1 MKKYI
6 SLFLCLTCILTL
18 VACGKKAAP
27 IQLPQTSDITSVDVT
42 VGENTTNHSDTAWI
56 SEIISDI
63 SSSEPTS
70 KQSVQ
75 DFPQTESYIKIDFQF
90 ETGTSTI
97 FAYEENGK
105 HYIEQPYQGIYKIDS
120 QLYERLQETNQNLT
134 YPFSGHVSGHDRF
147 SMPSFCSSFR
157 FQHLSHFVGGGFLCA
172 LLEKAGHDK
181 NRVPYTDFRHA
192 IGGCGAF
199 HAVSDMLFF
208 IGHRR
213 TPFNRSSVALSGSA
227 CFVRSPCG
235 SSRRRSRQGRTFQAV
250 GHKSGRGA
258 CPAGSVT
265 R

>member
-105 HYIEQPYQGIYKIDS
+105 H
-120 QLYERLQETNQNLT
+120 LT

-258 CPAGSVT
+258 CPAGSAT

>member
-42 VGENTTNHSDTAWI
+42 VGENTTTHSDTAWI

-97 FAYEENGK
+97 LPMRKTENTISNSLIREFIKLTVSCTNGCK
-105 HYIEQPYQGIYKIDS
+105 KQTKI
-120 QLYERLQETNQNLT
+120 
-134 YPFSGHVSGHDRF
+134 
-147 SMPSFCSSFR
+147 
-157 FQHLSHFVGGGFLCA
+157 
-172 LLEKAGHDK
+172 
-181 NRVPYTDFRHA
+181 
-192 IGGCGAF
+192 
-199 HAVSDMLFF
+199 
-208 IGHRR
+208 
-213 TPFNRSSVALSGSA
+213 
-227 CFVRSPCG
+227 
-235 SSRRRSRQGRTFQAV
+235 
-250 GHKSGRGA
+250 
-258 CPAGSVT
+258 
-265 R
+265 

>member
-97 FAYEENGK
+97 LPMRKTENTISNSLIREFIKLTVSCTNGCK
-105 HYIEQPYQGIYKIDS
+105 KQTKI
-120 QLYERLQETNQNLT
+120 
-134 YPFSGHVSGHDRF
+134 
-147 SMPSFCSSFR
+147 
-157 FQHLSHFVGGGFLCA
+157 
-172 LLEKAGHDK
+172 
-181 NRVPYTDFRHA
+181 
-192 IGGCGAF
+192 
-199 HAVSDMLFF
+199 
-208 IGHRR
+208 
-213 TPFNRSSVALSGSA
+213 
-227 CFVRSPCG
+227 
-235 SSRRRSRQGRTFQAV
+235 
-250 GHKSGRGA
+250 
-258 CPAGSVT
+258 
-265 R
+265 

>member
-105 HYIEQPYQGIYKIDS
+105 HYIVAASAASTLAI
-120 QLYERLQETNQNLT
+120 
-134 YPFSGHVSGHDRF
+134 
-147 SMPSFCSSFR
+147 
-157 FQHLSHFVGGGFLCA
+157 LSA
-172 LLEKAGHDK
+172 
-181 NRVPYTDFRHA
+181 
-192 IGGCGAF
+192 
-199 HAVSDMLFF
+199 AVSFAPCLKKPDTT
-208 IGHRR
+208 R
-213 TPFNRSSVALSGSA
+213 TEFPIRI
-227 CFVRSPCG
+227 
-235 SSRRRSRQGRTFQAV
+235 
-250 GHKSGRGA
+250 
-258 CPAGSVT
+258 SVT
-265 R
+265 QSAGAVLFMLCLICSFLSVIGELLSIVHQLL